1 MFMVMVSWTEI
12 ESCSISCTGSGTI
25 ELDEFISMMH
35 KRYLEVDEEAE
46 LRDSFKLF
54 DKDG

>member
-1 MFMVMVSWTEI
+1 MFMVIVSWTEI
-12 ESCSISCTGSGTI
+12 IILSCFPTGSGTI
-25 ELDEFISMMH
+25 ELDEFITMMH
-35 KRYLEVDEEAE
+35 RRYLEVDEEAE

>member
-1 MFMVMVSWTEI
+1 M
-12 ESCSISCTGSGTI
+12 ISCLFSTGSGTI
-25 ELDEFISMMH
+25 ELDEFITMMH